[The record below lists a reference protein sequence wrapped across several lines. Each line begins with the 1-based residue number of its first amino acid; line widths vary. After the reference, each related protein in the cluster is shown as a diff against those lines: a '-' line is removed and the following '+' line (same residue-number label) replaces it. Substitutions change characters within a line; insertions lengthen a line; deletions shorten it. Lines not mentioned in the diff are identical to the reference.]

1 MGTCLLQSV
10 SSRFNTASSKY
21 CCNCLSQLQR
31 PNHEALG
38 FNTASGKYCC
48 NFREFLFLY
57 WRRRTVSITQAV
69 STVATVTGLPEYQEG
84 TYYVSIPQAVSTVAT
99 FAKSIPP
106 GYVWRNCFN
115 TASGKYCCNFVD
127 IVNSKMFL
135 NGLSFNTASGKYCC
149 NI

>member
-48 NFREFLFLY
+48 NQEKAKLEVQILCFNNASGKYCCNGHRPSRVP
-57 WRRRTVSITQAV
+57 RRY
-69 STVATVTGLPEYQEG
+69 LL
-84 TYYVSIPQAVSTVAT
+84 
-99 FAKSIPP
+99 
-106 GYVWRNCFN
+106 CFN
-115 TASGKYCCNFVD
+115 TASGKYCCNSNKALEY
-127 IVNSKMFL
+127 IEEKYY
-135 NGLSFNTASGKYCC
+135 SFNTASGKYCC
-149 NI
+149 NFKDFFIREAGVFAFQYRKR